1 MLSAINHYYSLHV
14 QPEVSYP
21 NLSTF
26 IPKDIPPTYAE
37 MQEWNK
43 SVTT

>member
-14 QPEVSYP
+14 QPEILYS
-21 NLSTF
+21 NLSIF

-37 MQEWNK
+37 VQELNR
-43 SVTT
+43 V